1 MQDWISQAVYGGK
14 RRNHWKDWRFVYL
27 PLGNLGI
34 GSYCCSVYVLEP
46 QMENGKKGRPRS
58 KSSVNDDGNRRPVAL
73 KMMTSPFNFLSH
85 PINLYLSENRRRSVG
100 VERPMS
106 RFVNY
111 LIKTFVWH
119 PEVIIAM
126 SQSSW
131 PPELK
136 WVPQKMNSYY
146 TDTIVQRVGSELSC
160 ESDSVK

>member
-1 MQDWISQAVYGGK
+1 MVVSDEIIEKIEDLSTFRLAILGLAHVAVVSMFW
-14 RRNHWKDWRFVYL
+14 NHRWK
-27 PLGNLGI
+27 
-34 GSYCCSVYVLEP
+34 
-46 QMENGKKGRPRS
+46 MEKKGRPWS

-73 KMMTSPFNFLSH
+73 KMMTSLFNFLSH

-119 PEVIIAM
+119 PEVNIAM

-136 WVPQKMNSYY
+136 
-146 TDTIVQRVGSELSC
+146 
-160 ESDSVK
+160 